1 MEVAGFSSSLS
12 YAKVR
17 DFAYHDRHPLHYGT
31 LANGEGQSEPNSGG
45 SADECEDSTPGRREG
60 EGSSASRLQVHE
72 AEPVGRSNLNDIYRR
87 AVALFDFE
95 PENSNEARLVEGQI
109 VWISYRHGQGWLVS
123 ENLETGETGLVPEE
137 YVQVLPENNEEWV
150 DTN

>member
-1 MEVAGFSSSLS
+1 MELAGFSSSLS

-17 DFAYHDRHPLHYGT
+17 DFAYHDRHPLHYG
-31 LANGEGQSEPNSGG
+31 ARMNDDEQSEPGAGSQRDEAEAGVSQNS
-45 SADECEDSTPGRREG
+45 TG
-60 EGSSASRLQVHE
+60 EESFASRLQAHE
-72 AEPVGRSNLNDIYRR
+72 AERAGRSNANDIYRR

-95 PENSNEARLVEGQI
+95 PENSNEARLLEGQV

-137 YVQVLPENNEEWV
+137 YVQVLPENDEEWV